1 MVVLIFPSSGNKLL
15 NNVETCSLLLL
26 MAMTSINLFWANV
39 YVNNND
45 IDAPDFRNIGA
56 GFLVLETV
64 VLVLPVILLI
74 GLLTLQIVRKIVNLF
89 YSKYIKNQKFR
100 TI

>member
-1 MVVLIFPSSGNKLL
+1 M

-26 MAMTSINLFWANV
+26 MAMTSINLFWAHV
-39 YVNNND
+39 YVSND
-45 IDAPDFRNIGA
+45 IDAPDFRNIGV

-74 GLLTLQIVRKIVNLF
+74 GFLVMQIVRKIVHLF
-89 YSKYIKNQKFR
+89 NTKYGKKLAKTLYKI
-100 TI
+100 